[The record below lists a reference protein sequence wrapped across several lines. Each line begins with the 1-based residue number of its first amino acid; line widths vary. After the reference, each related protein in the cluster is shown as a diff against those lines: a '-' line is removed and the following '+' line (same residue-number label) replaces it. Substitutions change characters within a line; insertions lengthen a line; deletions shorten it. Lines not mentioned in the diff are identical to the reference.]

1 MMAGSTVEQST
12 TWQEK
17 LRVSAANAFAAL
29 KYRNY
34 RLWFMGQLASL
45 VGTWMQTT
53 AQGFLVFQL
62 THSPAYLGYVA
73 FASGVPSWVLMLYGG
88 VVIDRVSRRNLMVIT
103 QSAMMILAFIL
114 AALTFT
120 GTVQPWHIVL
130 LAFLLGVANA
140 FDAPARQA
148 FVVELVDRQDLTN
161 AIAMNS
167 TMFQLATVVGPAVAG
182 LTYAAFGAAWCF
194 TINGL
199 SFIAV
204 ILALILMR
212 LQPVPP
218 RPRSTSVL
226 GEMAEGIRYSINHPI
241 IRWLIAIMGMVVLFG
256 SAYYI
261 LFPAWAVNVL
271 HGDAATNGWL
281 LSARGLGALLSA
293 LTLVALG
300 RFQWK
305 GRLLTLGLFFFP
317 AALIVF
323 ALMTWLPLSLL
334 VLVLVGWGFLI
345 VANLAGAL
353 VQTLA
358 PDELRGRVTG
368 VYSLVLFGSLPLG
381 ALLAGAMAQWVGAP
395 LTVILGAVIL
405 LLFGIGIYVF
415 VPALRSVE

>member
-120 GTVQPWHIVL
+120 GAVQAWHIVL
-130 LAFLLGVANA
+130 LAFLLGIANA

-167 TMFQLATVVGPAVAG
+167 TMFQLATVAGPAVAG

-261 LFPAWAVNVL
+261 LFPAWAVDIL

-305 GRLLTLGLFFFP
+305 GRLLTFGIFFFP

-323 ALMTWLPLSLL
+323 VLMTWLPLSLL